1 MTIVVYLHST
11 IDIVLKI
18 GTSLLAFLL
27 IDQTLSSVSSVDN
40 VGIANNR
47 ELFCGCFF
55 FVSISENIIHLFADM
70 ISLKI
75 TANNC

>member
-11 IDIVLKI
+11 TDIVLKI

-55 FVSISENIIHLFADM
+55 FSISENIIHLFADM
-70 ISLKI
+70 ISPKI
-75 TANNC
+75 IANSC